1 MGSKSYGFQ
10 FKANSDLVMH
20 LLFKALFSY
29 ALLCTIVLAY
39 ESIHY
44 FDLKNRSAEEVIP
57 IIVPFLQ
64 ANEAISGDGYQLFI
78 KTNTARAKEIES
90 LINTI
95 DKAAKSFRISVT
107 NDEHI
112 ALSQNSIDG
121 SVTIKTGD
129 AEIQV
134 GSDRIPEKDSGIT
147 VDADVTD
154 NDRVTANWEARTINS
169 ERNKVQFIQ
178 VQEGKPA
185 FISRENIR
193 LIPVYSYVK
202 RPYGVAVIDHSHTP
216 YSRED
221 GFYVEARAADDR
233 YAQVSIQTVS
243 GLAEHHRSNEYE
255 QQYAETNIRVPFG
268 QWFEIGGST
277 NTYKSSSKGILYKT
291 EEKEERYSKIYVKI
305 ELAK

>member
-1 MGSKSYGFQ
+1 MQLS
-10 FKANSDLVMH
+10 FK
-20 LLFKALFSY
+20 LFFSF
-29 ALLCTIVLAY
+29 ALLCSIAQAY

-44 FDLKNRSAEEVIP
+44 FDLKNRSADEVIP

-64 ANEAISGDGYQLFI
+64 PNEAISGDGYQLFI
-78 KTNTARAKEIES
+78 KTNAARAKEIES
-90 LINTI
+90 LINTV

-107 NDEHI
+107 NDEYI
-112 ALSQNSIDG
+112 ALSQNSLDG
-121 SVTIKTGD
+121 SVRIKTGD
-129 AEIQV
+129 SNIRI
-134 GSDRIPEKDSGIT
+134 GSTRTPGKDSGVT
-147 VDADVTD
+147 VDAEIND
-154 NDRVTANWEARTINS
+154 NDRVTANWDARTTNS
-169 ERNKVQFIQ
+169 ERDKVQFIQ

-193 LIPVYSYVK
+193 LVPIYSYVK
-202 RPYGVAVIDHSHTP
+202 RPYGIAEIDHGDTP

-221 GFYVEARAADDR
+221 GFYVEARAADNR

-243 GLAEHHRSNEYE
+243 GLGEHYHPNEYE

-291 EEKEERYSKIYVKI
+291 EDKEERYSKIFLKI
-305 ELAK
+305 ELTN